1 MLGAQRVRSTAEDL
15 ETNLIG
21 NDETTT
27 QVARDAFTGALE
39 EALKAIAAL
48 DGGAELPSP
57 GPDVAPA
64 AEIHVSDPMV
74 LRSYLSG
81 LRQHLLA
88 EKSKQCQLVMREI
101 TARPWPAEFNEPVA
115 ELAGLIGAD
124 RFEEARV
131 AFDTLMSMFE
141 DD

>member
-1 MLGAQRVRSTAEDL
+1 
-15 ETNLIG
+15 
-21 NDETTT
+21 
-27 QVARDAFTGALE
+27 
-39 EALKAIAAL
+39 
-48 DGGAELPSP
+48 
-57 GPDVAPA
+57 
-64 AEIHVSDPMV
+64 MV

-81 LRQHLLA
+81 LRQHLLS

-101 TARPWPAEFNEPVA
+101 TARTWPAEFNEPVA